1 MYVSQALPGSPPR
14 LVRRLVA
21 GGAPT
26 MEAAV
31 SFNLATMLTETA
43 AATPDAAAYT
53 FMGAVTSYRELDEQS
68 GRLAAGLLELGL
80 MPGQVVAL
88 QLPNLPQF
96 PAAYFGA
103 LKAGLVVLPLNP
115 LLKAPEIEYHL
126 ADAAAAIMIG
136 FDSMHQE
143 AAKACEQLGI
153 PLFLV
158 SFSQQDLPEGTRPL
172 ADLIAT
178 APLSAAGG
186 DVRPGSSDDTAV
198 LIYTSGT
205 TGKPKGAELSHFQL
219 YMNCTIAGQL
229 FGARPDDVTLA
240 VLPFFHVFGLSSVL
254 NVSVRYGGALS
265 IVPRFDPAAVVDALE
280 RDRCSVIA
288 GVPTMLQALA
298 EQNLSGR
305 DLSRLRVAVSGGASL
320 PEDVL
325 ASFETTLGIRVL
337 EGYGLSETAS
347 TTSFNR
353 PDDRRA
359 LSVGKPIWGVRMR
372 IADEDDQP
380 LPPGRDNVGEILI
393 RGHNVMKGYLGK
405 PEATESALRG
415 GWLHTGDLGYQDED
429 GFYFI
434 VDRSKD
440 LVIRGGYN
448 VYPREIEEVLFAH
461 PAIAEAAVIGK
472 PHDRLGE
479 EVVAVVVRRAGSD
492 LSEQDV
498 VTYCKERVA
507 AYKYPREV
515 RFVAELPKGPTGKV
529 LKNVLRDS

>member
-1 MYVSQALPGSPPR
+1 VS
-14 LVRRLVA
+14 
-21 GGAPT
+21 
-26 MEAAV
+26 
-31 SFNLATMLTETA
+31 
-43 AATPDAAAYT
+43 
-53 FMGAVTSYRELDEQS
+53 
-68 GRLAAGLLELGL
+68 
-80 MPGQVVAL
+80 
-88 QLPNLPQF
+88 
-96 PAAYFGA
+96 
-103 LKAGLVVLPLNP
+103 
-115 LLKAPEIEYHL
+115 
-126 ADAAAAIMIG
+126 
-136 FDSMHQE
+136 
-143 AAKACEQLGI
+143 
-153 PLFLV
+153 
-158 SFSQQDLPEGTRPL
+158 
-172 ADLIAT
+172 
-178 APLSAAGG
+178 
-186 DVRPGSSDDTAV
+186 
-198 LIYTSGT
+198 
-205 TGKPKGAELSHFQL
+205 
-219 YMNCTIAGQL
+219 GQL

-280 RDRCSVIA
+280 RDKCSVIA

-325 ASFETTLGIRVL
+325 ASFETSLGIRVL

-353 PDDRRA
+353 ADDRRA
-359 LSVGKPIWGVRMR
+359 LSVGKPIWGVQMR
-372 IADEDDQP
+372 IARDDDQP
-380 LPPGRDNVGEILI
+380 LPPGRDNIGEILI

-405 PEATESALRG
+405 PEATATALRS

-498 VTYCKERVA
+498 IAYCKEQVA

-515 RFVAELPKGPTGKV
+515 RFVTELPKGPTGKV
-529 LKNVLRDS
+529 LKNVLREG